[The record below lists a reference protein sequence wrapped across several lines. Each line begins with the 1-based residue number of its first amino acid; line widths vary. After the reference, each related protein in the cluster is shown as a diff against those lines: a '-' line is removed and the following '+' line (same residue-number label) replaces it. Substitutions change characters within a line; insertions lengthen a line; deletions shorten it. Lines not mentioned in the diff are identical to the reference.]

1 MLKHDS
7 RRLNVRSLQLIKG
20 GSFTLTIPKWWVDKQ
35 RLKKGSKL
43 VLAEDGQSLKMIST
57 SALRARKTAEID
69 LDKMEELQHAVYM
82 VWTYYMQGADEIE
95 VKSSSPITLEKKR
108 RLRELRMDLQGI
120 DIAKEDER
128 SIKYV
133 VAGEFDDITLDS
145 VIRSMH
151 SMALVIQQ
159 DAVKSVL
166 NGDVEMASEVVG
178 REPELLRIY
187 RRAIRQIALC
197 SMNPETA
204 YKSGINNSREL
215 ITYAVLARDL
225 NRSVYH
231 SLYVA
236 RHFTRY
242 GRPLDDS
249 QLLEIIQKMSDAAYQ
264 MSELAVAAFLEKDM
278 NKVFSVVKSMEKVRQ
293 LDEELNM
300 RVLQTVKETDK
311 AVIAMMIGR
320 ELRRVAGYAVAM
332 ADIAANRALGPK
344 TAFEVIPQQTRS

>member
-1 MLKHDS
+1 MLKYDS
-7 RRLNVRSLQLIKG
+7 RKLNVRSLQLIKG

-43 VLAEDGQSLKMIST
+43 ILAEDGQSLKIIST
-57 SALRARKTAEID
+57 AAVRSKRTVEID
-69 LDKMEELQHAVYM
+69 LDQIEELQHAIYM
-82 VWTYYMQGADEIE
+82 IWTYYMQGADEIV

-120 DIAKEDER
+120 DVAKEDER
-128 SIKYV
+128 SITYV
-133 VAGEFDDITLDS
+133 VAGEFDDVPLDS

-151 SMALVIQQ
+151 NMALAIQQ

-187 RRAIRQIALC
+187 RRVIRQIAIC

-204 YKSGINNSREL
+204 YKSGISNSREL

-242 GRPLDDS
+242 GRPLGDR
-249 QLLEIIQKMSDAAYQ
+249 QLLEIIQQMSDVAHQ
-264 MSELAVAAFLEKDM
+264 MSRLAVDAFLEKDM
-278 NKVFSVVKSMEKVRQ
+278 KKVFSVVESMEKVRQ

-300 RVLQTVKETDK
+300 RVLQTVKEADK
-311 AVIAMMIGR
+311 AVITMMVGR

-344 TAFEVIPQQTRS
+344 TSFEDER

>member
-1 MLKHDS
+1 MLKYDS

-20 GSFTLTIPKWWVDKQ
+20 GSFTLTIPRWWVDKQ

-43 VLAEDGQSLKMIST
+43 ILAEDGQSLKITST
-57 SALRARKTAEID
+57 AALRAKKTAVID
-69 LDKMEELQHAVYM
+69 LDQMEDPQHAIYT
-82 VWTYYMQGADEIE
+82 VWTYYMQGADEIT

-128 SIKYV
+128 SITYV
-133 VAGEFDDITLDS
+133 VAGEFDDVPLDS

-151 SMALVIQQ
+151 STALAIQQ

-187 RRAIRQIALC
+187 RRVIRQIALC

-204 YKSGINNSREL
+204 YKSGISNSREL

-242 GRPLDDS
+242 GRPLDDK
-249 QLLEIIQKMSDAAYQ
+249 QLLEIIQQMSDAAHQ
-264 MSELAVAAFLEKDM
+264 MSRQAVDAFLEKDM
-278 NKVFSVVKSMEKVRQ
+278 NKIFSVVKSMEKVRQ

-300 RVLQTVKETDK
+300 HVLQTVRETGK

-332 ADIAANRALGPK
+332 ADIAANRTLGPK
-344 TAFEVIPQQTRS
+344 TSLDISSQQPHS